1 MSYYLKRDARISCF
15 TLISI
20 SIFIFIPNICFAS
33 TAGNIDGIGDTDL
46 KDSITALQVCA
57 GGFNDV
63 YIQNEIS
70 DDGKIGLEEAVYAL
84 QVVSGM
90 RQTQKIWYK
99 DSDGDKH
106 SDGTRIISATR
117 PSDIYFEEENLLAI
131 SGDPDD
137 ADESFD
143 YNNNIFIN
151 ENNVFQVIEGFGA
164 SFTDSSAYLFARK
177 LTDDKREKAMME
189 LFDPDI
195 GIGLSFLRQPMGA
208 SDFIA
213 FPNSTYYTYN
223 DMPEGEEDLSLE
235 KFSIELDERYIID
248 ILRQAY
254 AINPGIKFMGTPWS
268 APAWMKDSGK
278 LTEGVLRDDLH
289 GVYAEY
295 FLKYVQSYA
304 NHGINIHA
312 VTLQNEPGVENRD
325 YPVMKMEI
333 ADQIKLAK
341 SIGKTFDDNSVDT
354 KIFAWDHNWEWHDS
368 SGPNDMLNDES
379 VRNYIDG
386 IAFHCYAGEPSKQK
400 EVYES
405 HPDKEIYLT
414 ECSGWGEPN
423 FRANLIWDTKNL
435 IIDSIRFGSSVV
447 LKWNMALDENHGP
460 KGEGDVCTN
469 CRGVIT
475 INQQTGEYVKN
486 EEYFSLGHASKFVKP
501 GAKRIESTENRFKN
515 VAFLNLD
522 KSIVLIVLNQENY
535 KRTVGVNW
543 RNRFFSYELF
553 GESVTTFK
561 WNDNIYSKISLW
573 ITTGD
578 KEKLL
583 DKQEDIRFED
593 N

>member
-223 DMPEGEEDLSLE
+223 DMPEGEEDLSL
-235 KFSIELDERYIID
+235 
-248 ILRQAY
+248 
-254 AINPGIKFMGTPWS
+254 
-268 APAWMKDSGK
+268 
-278 LTEGVLRDDLH
+278 
-289 GVYAEY
+289 
-295 FLKYVQSYA
+295 
-304 NHGINIHA
+304 
-312 VTLQNEPGVENRD
+312 
-325 YPVMKMEI
+325 
-333 ADQIKLAK
+333 
-341 SIGKTFDDNSVDT
+341 
-354 KIFAWDHNWEWHDS
+354 
-368 SGPNDMLNDES
+368 
-379 VRNYIDG
+379 
-386 IAFHCYAGEPSKQK
+386 
-400 EVYES
+400 
-405 HPDKEIYLT
+405 
-414 ECSGWGEPN
+414 
-423 FRANLIWDTKNL
+423 
-435 IIDSIRFGSSVV
+435 
-447 LKWNMALDENHGP
+447 
-460 KGEGDVCTN
+460 
-469 CRGVIT
+469 
-475 INQQTGEYVKN
+475 
-486 EEYFSLGHASKFVKP
+486 
-501 GAKRIESTENRFKN
+501 
-515 VAFLNLD
+515 
-522 KSIVLIVLNQENY
+522 
-535 KRTVGVNW
+535 
-543 RNRFFSYELF
+543 
-553 GESVTTFK
+553 
-561 WNDNIYSKISLW
+561 
-573 ITTGD
+573 
-578 KEKLL
+578 
-583 DKQEDIRFED
+583 
-593 N
+593 